1 MDTGLKSNRMKI
13 LIHTFLAALLFAC
26 LGAGCTSRDADTAS
40 REMTAGTVFP
50 EHGAYVGAYIDF
62 GQTEDNVTL
71 DMIEEFE
78 KLAGKRITVVAS
90 SSFWGEQSF
99 PTKNLTIIARHLA
112 LPLVFWS
119 PWDRPY
125 KEEVGPDRFG
135 LNEILAGTWNA
146 YIDAWAEAAR
156 DHGGPILV
164 SWGLEM
170 NGCWFPWSGCYYS
183 GTANGADRPMPGPD
197 LYKAA
202 FRHVVDRVRAKGA
215 SNVLWGFHA
224 NNFSY
229 PYEPWN
235 ILPGYYPGPEYVD
248 WLGISVYGKQAADD
262 DWFSFHQVMDNAY
275 GELCKLD
282 PMKPVVI
289 AEWGVGEFPQSGD
302 KAVWFR
308 EAFTAI
314 ETEYTRVKA
323 AVYWHERWRNSD
335 ESYSNLH
342 VHSSP
347 ESLEAFRQGLA
358 SPFWKDHLGPVPPK
372 PVGKAPAD
380 KQAGSGKS

>member
-1 MDTGLKSNRMKI
+1 MKTGFS
-13 LIHTFLAALLFAC
+13 TVLAALLLAC
-26 LGAGCTSRDADTAS
+26 LGAGCTTQDADTAS
-40 REMTAGTVFP
+40 REPPLESIFP
-50 EHGAYVGAYIDF
+50 AHGAYAGAYIDF
-62 GQTEDNVTL
+62 GQTEDDVTL

-78 KLAGKRITVVAS
+78 KLAGKRVAIVAS
-90 SSFWGEQSF
+90 SSFWGELSF
-99 PTKNLTIIARHLA
+99 PMKNLTIISRHRA

-125 KEEVGPDRFG
+125 KEETGPDRFS
-135 LNEILAGTWNA
+135 LNEILAGAWDS
-146 YIDAWAEAAR
+146 YIDGWAVAAR
-156 DHGGPILV
+156 DHGKPILV

-170 NGCWFPWSGCYYS
+170 NGCWFPWSGCYYN
-183 GTANGADRPMPGPD
+183 GTIGGADRSAPGPD

-202 FRHVVDRVRAKGA
+202 FRYVVDRVRAKGA
-215 SNVLWGFHA
+215 SNVLWGFHT

-229 PYEPWN
+229 PDEVWN
-235 ILPGYYPGPEYVD
+235 ILPRYYPGSEYVD
-248 WLGISVYGKQAADD
+248 WLGLSVYGKQAMDD
-262 DWFSFHQVMDNAY
+262 DWLSFHHVMDNAY
-275 GELCKLD
+275 GEICKLD
-282 PMKPVVI
+282 PVKPVVI
-289 AEWGVGEFPQSGD
+289 AEWGVGEFPRSGD
-302 KAVWFR
+302 KADWFH

-358 SPFWKDHLGPVPPK
+358 SPFWRDRLEPAPPI
-372 PVGKAPAD
+372 PVGKSPAGEAAAFR
-380 KQAGSGKS
+380 KP